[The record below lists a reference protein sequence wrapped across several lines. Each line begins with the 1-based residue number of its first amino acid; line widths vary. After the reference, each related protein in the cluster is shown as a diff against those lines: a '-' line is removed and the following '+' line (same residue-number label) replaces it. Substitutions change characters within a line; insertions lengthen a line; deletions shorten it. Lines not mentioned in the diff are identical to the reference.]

1 MIYIL
6 ILIIAISI
14 IYYKFYEI
22 KDKYLE
28 PESYKN
34 YSFLKERNIK
44 FDVPLH
50 REYIIGTGEHDTPY
64 EVFGRAINNL
74 NNNIMNIKYTK
85 GSIEN
90 LRLLENHDIDFCLC
104 QEDLYYDNTFGNDK
118 KYKNIRFL
126 CGLYDELY
134 YLIVPKD
141 SSVSVFNDLKNG
153 FDMNDSPFI
162 IGTSDEN
169 GSSLY
174 ILKQLCKY
182 RNIELQEVVPNQIV
196 SNEDENKL
204 YYTSQPINTNFNL
217 LMNKKIDAIFYVS
230 GPKLSYVVN
239 ISQLFP

>member
-74 NNNIMNIKYTK
+74 NNNIMNIKYT
-85 GSIEN
+85 
-90 LRLLENHDIDFCLC
+90 
-104 QEDLYYDNTFGNDK
+104 
-118 KYKNIRFL
+118 
-126 CGLYDELY
+126 
-134 YLIVPKD
+134 
-141 SSVSVFNDLKNG
+141 
-153 FDMNDSPFI
+153 
-162 IGTSDEN
+162 
-169 GSSLY
+169 
-174 ILKQLCKY
+174 
-182 RNIELQEVVPNQIV
+182 
-196 SNEDENKL
+196 
-204 YYTSQPINTNFNL
+204 
-217 LMNKKIDAIFYVS
+217 
-230 GPKLSYVVN
+230 
-239 ISQLFP
+239 